1 MKRLK
6 HETVLSALNLGKVI
20 ADGSARVNT
29 FCPIVVPP
37 KPVLAKGAVVAP
49 VPPFA
54 IATVPVTFPAVVA
67 VPAFPVT
74 LPVIGLVTVKFAK
87 VPTEVSEEERTFEA
101 SVAPVKVVASATA
114 VMVILP
120 VPSNGTPLM
129 FLAVASLVAV
139 AALPVT
145 LPAIGAV
152 TVSPLKVPTEVIA
165 G

>member
-1 MKRLK
+1 M
-6 HETVLSALNLGKVI
+6 
-20 ADGSARVNT
+20 
-29 FCPIVVPP
+29 
-37 KPVLAKGAVVAP
+37 
-49 VPPFA
+49 
-54 IATVPVTFPAVVA
+54 A
-67 VPAFPVT
+67 VPALPEI

-120 VPSNGTPLM
+120 VPSNGTPLI
-129 FLAVASLVAV
+129 FLGVASLVAV
-139 AALPVT
+139 PALPVT

-152 TVSPLKVPTEVIA
+152 TVSPLNVPTEVIA